1 MEYYGS
7 GSSSIDLSTHTVH
20 IVFSWCRGEHGSVV
34 CVCLSVINIGLGAEL
49 FYHSSVMRTL
59 NTYTS
64 AQTQ

>member
-1 MEYYGS
+1 MVVAVGVLTS
-7 GSSSIDLSTHTVH
+7 QHTQFTLCSVGG
-20 IVFSWCRGEHGSVV
+20 RGEHGSVV